1 MERRVKEK
9 ELKTL
14 KRSAYKFKV
23 GGKFKRK
30 ILKGTISQF
39 IQTGTECESNVKGY
53 RLTGAALK
61 GCI

>member
-30 ILKGTISQF
+30 IF